1 MKILHTNKN
10 STEMQGE
17 IKCSERF
24 CSSIGTRCATHD
36 KNSAVVILF
45 ARQIIYCHIVGGV
58 SKYPTKSKAHK
69 RCYYRGNLKILD
81 EIKRT

>member
-1 MKILHTNKN
+1 MAVSFIGGGNRRTINDTEKAFKATLTMVHENITHTKN

-36 KNSAVVILF
+36 KKSAVVILF
-45 ARQIIYCHIVGGV
+45 ARQILYC
-58 SKYPTKSKAHK
+58 
-69 RCYYRGNLKILD
+69 
-81 EIKRT
+81 